1 MPRPSPNRLLAVVSV
16 VVSAFGCGSSAD
28 SARVGDFSR
37 VGDGGGDRVA
47 DATPD
52 APDAAPDA
60 GDDAGAADATV
71 DGGLVITPELCA
83 QWCQVMLQISCG
95 DPPAMDDCV
104 SQCVDGQPGAP
115 CNPQAKEYFACIVA
129 AGPQV
134 LECDESQGFV
144 TLKFG
149 FCTEANDAFTSCL
162 ESN

>member
-1 MPRPSPNRLLAVVSV
+1 MPRPSRNQLLAVVSV
-16 VVSAFGCGSSAD
+16 VVSALGCGSSAD
-28 SARVGDFSR
+28 SARVGDFAP

-47 DATPD
+47 DATAD
-52 APDAAPDA
+52 ATGAGPDA
-60 GDDAGAADATV
+60 GDDRGATDATA
-71 DGGLVITPELCA
+71 DGGLVISPELCA